1 MTSSPLR
8 VQPWQV
14 EFERALAHPEHI
26 GSLTSQHAADETPAI
41 SCKPHDLLYGDARL
55 SLFEDCRVGVLT
67 PKIALILDAL
77 GGGQQVGIYDGGADR
92 DADLAHGFTNRIEE
106 SVAGVLHE
114 VPTVGDLGGL
124 RECLGRSK
132 GVAAAAV
139 ARDHSDLWLPRE
151 PGLRSGWLSVG

>member
-1 MTSSPLR
+1 MSGEPY
-8 VQPWQV
+8 
-14 EFERALAHPEHI
+14 
-26 GSLTSQHAADETPAI
+26 
-41 SCKPHDLLYGDARL
+41 DLLDGDARL
-55 SLFEDCRVGVLT
+55 SLFENCRVGVLT

-77 GGGQQVGIYDGGADR
+77 GGGQQVGIYGGGADR
-92 DADLAHGFTNRIEE
+92 DADLAHRFANRIEE
-106 SVAGVLHE
+106 GVAGVLHE

>member
-1 MTSSPLR
+1 MSSEPY
-8 VQPWQV
+8 
-14 EFERALAHPEHI
+14 
-26 GSLTSQHAADETPAI
+26 
-41 SCKPHDLLYGDARL
+41 DLLYGDARL

-77 GGGQQVGIYDGGADR
+77 GGGQQVGIYGGGADR
-92 DADLAHGFTNRIEE
+92 DADLAHGFANRIEE
-106 SVAGVLHE
+106 GVACVLHE
-114 VPTVGDLGGL
+114 VPTVGDLGGV

-132 GVAAAAV
+132 GVTAAAV